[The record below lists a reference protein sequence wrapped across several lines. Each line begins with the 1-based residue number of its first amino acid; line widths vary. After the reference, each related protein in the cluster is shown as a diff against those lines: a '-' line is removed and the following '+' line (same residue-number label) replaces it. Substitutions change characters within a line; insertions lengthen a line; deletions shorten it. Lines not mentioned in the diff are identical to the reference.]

1 MLCERCKIRE
11 ANIKYTEVINGVKTE
26 HNLCSQCAKDLDFG
40 QYSAVFDGEFP
51 LGRLLSGLLGLEGAS
66 AEEENRQEIACPTC
80 GTTYEAFIDKSRFGC
95 PDCYRVFDLL
105 IGEKIKKM
113 QGNDSHTGKRPK
125 FQVEE
130 KDTHVESD
138 GELKLSKEEEIRGL
152 ERKLREALRFEEYE
166 TAAKCRDEIRALKA
180 EDEDE

>member
-1 MLCERCKIRE
+1 M
-11 ANIKYTEVINGVKTE
+11 
-26 HNLCSQCAKDLDFG
+26 
-40 QYSAVFDGEFP
+40 P
-51 LGRLLSGLLGLEGAS
+51 RLLP
-66 AEEENRQEIACPTC
+66 RI
-80 GTTYEAFIDKSRFGC
+80 
-95 PDCYRVFDLL
+95 DLL

>member
-1 MLCERCKIRE
+1 MEDIDVKEILSVIGML
-11 ANIKYTEVINGVKTE
+11 
-26 HNLCSQCAKDLDFG
+26 
-40 QYSAVFDGEFP
+40 
-51 LGRLLSGLLGLEGAS
+51 LLF
-66 AEEENRQEIACPTC
+66 C
-80 GTTYEAFIDKSRFGC
+80 
-95 PDCYRVFDLL
+95 LL